1 MWEEVKFFKKKKKP
15 TIAIFTPYFV
25 TSKTVSFIIL
35 LGVKRP

>member
-1 MWEEVKFFKKKKKP
+1 MWEEVKFLKKK
-15 TIAIFTPYFV
+15 IAIFTPYFV